1 MHYPSALLQVKK
13 YFSFHFHFLSEVLSR
28 WDLMHKL
35 RLAVGLEVSIY
46 FSSPCKTYQ
55 CLLFFC
61 FFFFLASNS
70 SVLKIVFSFLLNVCT
85 LTMCNWMWFSITIAN
100 TECWLNKKILLL
112 QKRFLVVVHT
122 GVCVAVQPVGK

>member
-1 MHYPSALLQVKK
+1 MHYSFCTFTGEKVLQFSLSNFEWSFKQMRSYAQTQTSCGFGGFHILLHVK
-13 YFSFHFHFLSEVLSR
+13 LIN
-28 WDLMHKL
+28 
-35 RLAVGLEVSIY
+35 A
-46 FSSPCKTYQ
+46 
-55 CLLFFC
+55 C
-61 FFFFLASNS
+61 FFFFLFFLASNS

-112 QKRFLVVVHT
+112 QKRFLVVMHT